1 MIHQSKSYL
10 KFLRKSK
17 NQHGVHSPF
26 VYDLVTKCFY
36 DRQQKTS
43 YEIIK
48 LFRKSIKKNR
58 SKITVT
64 DLGAGSR
71 VFKTPVRAISKIG
84 KHAGT
89 KLKRAKLLNRLITY
103 LNIETALE
111 LGTSVGMATVAL
123 AAGNPSTKLT
133 TIEGCKETSNTA
145 KKLFEKFQLE
155 NVNVINDN
163 FEKALKNLH
172 SPFDLIFVDG
182 NHSKEATLSYFNA
195 LLKLVHNDTVIIFD
209 DIYLSREMTEAWEE
223 IKSHQKVTVTID
235 TFKWGFVFFREEQAK
250 QHFVVRF

>member
-48 LFRKSIKKNR
+48 AFRKRIKKDR
-58 SKITVT
+58 SKITIT
-64 DLGAGSR
+64 DLGSGSR
-71 VFKTPVRAISKIG
+71 IFKTPVRAISKIG

-89 KLKRAKLLNRLITY
+89 KLKRAKLLNRLVSY

-111 LGTSVGMATVAL
+111 LGTSIGLASVAL

-133 TIEGCKETSNTA
+133 TIEGCTETSTTA
-145 KKLFEKFQLE
+145 KKLFNEFHIE
-155 NVNVINDN
+155 NITIINDD
-163 FEKALKNLH
+163 FEKALKTLDTT
-172 SPFDLIFVDG
+172 FDLIFVDG
-182 NHSKEATLSYFNA
+182 NHSKEATLAYFNV
-195 LLKLVHNDTVIIFD
+195 LLKLVHNNTVIIFD
-209 DIYLSREMTEAWEE
+209 DIYLSREMTEAWED
-223 IKSHQKVTVTID
+223 IKNHKKVTVTID

-250 QHFVVRF
+250 EHFVVRV